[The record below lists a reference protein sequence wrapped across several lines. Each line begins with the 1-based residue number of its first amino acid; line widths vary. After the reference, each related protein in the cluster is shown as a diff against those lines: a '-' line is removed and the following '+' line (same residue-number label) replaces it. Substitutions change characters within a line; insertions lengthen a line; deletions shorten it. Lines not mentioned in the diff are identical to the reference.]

1 MFDGVGKGSY
11 IRVPVELKQAIDTAR
26 DQYAYK
32 IDWKLTHQL
41 IAAQLSQKV
50 VWVHPFP
57 NGNGRWS
64 REFANAYLL
73 ANKQPLFSW
82 GINAYPDPEERRKA
96 YVKALKHADATTDVS
111 WLLRFA
117 IS

>member
-111 WLLRFA
+111 MLLKFA
-117 IS
+117 AG